1 MNIHNLTPYT
11 SEQSR
16 DEAVKNGKKSGIAS
30 GQARREAKAFRTL
43 LNQIFDTEISEMQ
56 SNTTIAKYAQKYGVS
71 SDKSIKELLVV
82 ACCVNSL
89 EKADLKDLKIL
100 TELLGETADISN
112 NEADKQT
119 AFLEA
124 IKNAVSA

>member
-16 DEAVKNGKKSGIAS
+16 DEAVKNGKKGGIAS

-56 SNTTIAKYAQKYGVS
+56 SNTTIAKYAQK
-71 SDKSIKELLVV
+71 
-82 ACCVNSL
+82 
-89 EKADLKDLKIL
+89 
-100 TELLGETADISN
+100 
-112 NEADKQT
+112 
-119 AFLEA
+119 
-124 IKNAVSA
+124 